1 MTNLSRSSSFTSLTA
16 INKTVL
22 SRKNSTAEEDKPEFK
37 GFVLK
42 KTGSRPGSR
51 AGSPTKLSGS
61 RTELQEGASS
71 LKKVET
77 ASSRSASRR
86 NSAASESAEFANVTL
101 KKAQVVKGDQSKFQ
115 VEQVSLKPIP
125 VGEVEEDAKASSS
138 SEGQQ
143 EQTER
148 RSLSFKRRDRSSSA
162 SRQRVQRETKFEAND
177 EEYHDIK
184 SSLDKLKKREAT
196 PVRAEAALKDAA
208 PKDDDAAAKPIVYRR
223 KKLVAPEDEEA
234 EKVHLKPVVRKS
246 AEREEDDAEKV
257 HLKPVVRKSLEKED
271 DDSSEKVQLKKP
283 VEKRLS
289 FVSSIECIKKAVEE
303 EEEEQ

>member
-115 VEQVSLKPIP
+115 VEQVSLRPIP

-177 EEYHDIK
+177 EEYYDIK

-208 PKDDDAAAKPIVYRR
+208 P
-223 KKLVAPEDEEA
+223 EDEE
-234 EKVHLKPVVRKS
+234 
-246 AEREEDDAEKV
+246 AEKV

-271 DDSSEKVQLKKP
+271 DDSEMVQLKKP

-303 EEEEQ
+303 KEKEQEMKR